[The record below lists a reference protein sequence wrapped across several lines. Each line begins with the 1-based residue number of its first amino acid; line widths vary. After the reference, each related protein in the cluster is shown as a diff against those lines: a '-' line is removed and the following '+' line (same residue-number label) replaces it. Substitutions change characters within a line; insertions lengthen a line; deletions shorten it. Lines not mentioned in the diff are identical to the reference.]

1 MKKLTLLLVTVVIA
15 AVTFAQTKTKVKK
28 VSTNLS
34 LGITGAKVSGD
45 ISDTHS
51 NGIGSIAQVIFSPDS
66 SNFSY
71 TITSGIIT
79 FNAKEGAEN
88 FNQIP
93 LLVGFRYHY
102 DVCYSGFGAG
112 LSFFDKG
119 RENQFT
125 YSLLM
130 GLKLSKALNIDGR
143 YMLASK
149 EHKNI
154 ASFNVT
160 LAFVL

>member
-15 AVTFAQTKTKVKK
+15 AVTFGQTKTKAKK
-28 VSTNLS
+28 VATNIS
-34 LGITGAKVSGD
+34 LGVTGGRVSGD

-51 NGIGSIAQVIFSPDS
+51 YVLGGITQIIFSPDS

-71 TITSGIIT
+71 TITTGGLT

-88 FNQIP
+88 FSQIP

-102 DVCYSGFGAG
+102 DVCYSGFAAG

-119 RENQFT
+119 RKDQFT

-130 GLKLSKALNIDGR
+130 GLKLTKGINIDGR
-143 YMLASK
+143 YLLASK

-154 ASFNVT
+154 STFNVT

>member
-1 MKKLTLLLVTVVIA
+1 MKKVILLLVTVAIA
-15 AVTFAQTKTKVKK
+15 AVTFGQTKTKAKK
-28 VSTNLS
+28 LATNVS
-34 LGITGAKVSGD
+34 LGITGARVSGD
-45 ISDTHS
+45 ISDTHAY
-51 NGIGSIAQVIFSPDS
+51 GMGSIAQIIFSPDS

-79 FNAKEGAEN
+79 FNPKEGAES
-88 FNQIP
+88 FNQVP
-93 LLVGFRYHY
+93 LLVGLRYHY
-102 DVCYSGFGAG
+102 DVCYSGIAAG

-119 RENQFT
+119 RNNQFT

-130 GLKLSKALNIDGR
+130 GLKLSKAINIDGR
-143 YMLASK
+143 YLLASK

-154 ASFNVT
+154 ATFNVT